1 MRRIPSAAKS
11 TWARAGAACT
21 CGRSVAQAWMTLI
34 AAGFAWDRIN
44 IYLAMVGLGLAAASW
59 LIGYALR
66 YVLTGGDD
74 VMSKLKRDS

>member
-1 MRRIPSAAKS
+1 
-11 TWARAGAACT
+11 
-21 CGRSVAQAWMTLI
+21 
-34 AAGFAWDRIN
+34 
-44 IYLAMVGLGLAAASW
+44 MVGLGLAAASW

>member
-1 MRRIPSAAKS
+1 MATTLGDVLYRFF
-11 TWARAGAACT
+11 WA
-21 CGRSVAQAWMTLI
+21 VEQAWMTLI

-44 IYLAMVGLGLAAASW
+44 IDLAMVGLGLAASW

>member
-1 MRRIPSAAKS
+1 VILATTLGDVLYRFF
-11 TWARAGAACT
+11 WA
-21 CGRSVAQAWMTLI
+21 VEQAWMTLI